1 MLDVKLDAEQIKRF
15 TLLNVNNRLGHDVRD
30 KVMPVWTEMGE
41 ATGMCEKLLT
51 STTSG
56 VRSSEK
62 EERQEKFGRNYVE
75 PPPLTPFWRFCLDA
89 LEDPTLQFLIV
100 AAIVSLLVGSIFE
113 AKCLGYLDGIA
124 ILVAV
129 WVVVFVGAAQ
139 EAGKQV
145 QFRSLTDSAS
155 DELVNVVRDGVQTR
169 ISNRDSAMESASRSA
184 SPAAT

>member
-1 MLDVKLDAEQIKRF
+1 
-15 TLLNVNNRLGHDVRD
+15 
-30 KVMPVWTEMGE
+30 MGE

-145 QFRSLTDSAS
+145 HPPSKLHAS
-155 DELVNVVRDGVQTR
+155 IPHTHHANLR
-169 ISNRDSAMESASRSA
+169 IVCRSA
-184 SPAAT
+184 WGISTAAVAVGGGCGWWCLSAPRQKRARRGSLLPPLYSPVKRPVKRSYPSKK